1 MSLAIDLNNINAL
14 IRQTKAELRAQNAD
28 YAATFTAMTEDLN
41 HEIDDIV
48 RLRDGGEKVVP
59 EVPFAQLA
67 AGGVDE
73 ATQALIRQRGC
84 VVIRN
89 TFARSLAEQWNEQ
102 VGEYA
107 EQNGYY
113 QTPDKGL
120 DKYFSSLQSG
130 KPQIL
135 SLYWSKPQAEA
146 RQHENMAQAKR
157 FLNHLWNYMHDGKPV
172 FDPDRECTYADRT
185 RRREP
190 GDNSL
195 GLKPHID
202 GGSVERWLD
211 TEGFRH
217 VYRHLISGNWR
228 DYDPFEAAHRI
239 HTREIPSPAVCSMFR
254 TFQGWT
260 ALTAQG
266 PGDGTLQLIPSARV
280 PGWMFL
286 RALQDDVPDDSL
298 CDAAPGRALQC
309 TAQWHAPV
317 LKGLCSIPPME
328 PGDTIW
334 WHPDV
339 VHGVEDE
346 HKGSGYSNVIYI
358 GAAPYCEKNSR
369 YLAKQAECFLSGE
382 SAPDFAAENYEVGYQ
397 GRADMDTLSASGRQ
411 QMGIAGSLPGK

>member
-1 MSLAIDLNNINAL
+1 MALSIDLNHINKL
-14 IRQTKAELRAQNAD
+14 IQQTKKELRAQNPAFNTTFQQMTAD
-28 YAATFTAMTEDLN
+28 LSA
-41 HEIDDIV
+41 EIDEIA
-48 RLRDGGEKVVP
+48 RLRDCGATVVP
-59 EVPFAQLA
+59 EISFTQVA
-67 AGGVDE
+67 AGEVD
-73 ATQALIRQRGC
+73 AVTQALIRKRGC

-89 TFARSLAEQWNEQ
+89 TFAQAQAEQWNQE
-102 VGEYA
+102 VGQYA
-107 EQNGYY
+107 EDNGYY

-135 SLYWSKPQAEA
+135 SLYWSKPQMEA
-146 RQHENMAQAKR
+146 RQHENMARAKQ
-157 FLNHLWNYMHDGKPV
+157 FLNHLWNYQHEGKAV
-172 FDPDRECTYADRT
+172 FDPERECSYADRT

-217 VYRHLISGNWR
+217 VYRHLINGNWQ
-228 DYDPFEAAHRI
+228 DYDPFEAAYRI
-239 HTREIPSPAVCSMFR
+239 HTQEIPSPAVCSMFR

-260 ALTAQG
+260 ALTPQG

-280 PGWMFL
+280 LGWMFL

-298 CDAAPGRALQC
+298 CDATPGRALQC
-309 TAQWHAPV
+309 TTRWHTPV
-317 LKGLCSIPPME
+317 LRGLCSIPQMN

-346 HKGSGYSNVIYI
+346 HQGNGYSNVIYI
-358 GAAPYCEKNSR
+358 GSAPYCEKNRR
-369 YLAKQAECFLSGE
+369 YLAQQAECFLKGE
-382 SAPDFAAENYEVGYQ
+382 SAPDFAAENYEVDYRD
-397 GRADMDTLSASGRQ
+397 RADLSTLTELGRK
-411 QMGIAGSLPGK
+411 QMGFDNW